1 MCLSSQ
7 WSSQPA
13 RGDDAPRGGHSALPR
28 RAGALQR
35 HPARSMAL
43 NNLAVRLSTRYKQL
57 GTMEDLNE
65 AIVLDRDT
73 LALLQPGTQIVQRL

>member
-1 MCLSSQ
+1 
-7 WSSQPA
+7 
-13 RGDDAPRGGHSALPR
+13 
-28 RAGALQR
+28 
-35 HPARSMAL
+35 MAL